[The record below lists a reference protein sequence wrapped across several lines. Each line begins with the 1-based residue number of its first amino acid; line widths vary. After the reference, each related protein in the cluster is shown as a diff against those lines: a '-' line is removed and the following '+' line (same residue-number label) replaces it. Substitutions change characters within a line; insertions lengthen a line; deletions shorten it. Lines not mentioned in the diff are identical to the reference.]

1 MTSELTIDQSDLTAT
16 TIPLEVHIIL
26 LLIIGNFFFLY
37 VSPIWLLQE
46 KTTGKDRTCDIY
58 RGYREELALG
68 EVWRGYSTKEGY

>member
-1 MTSELTIDQSDLTAT
+1 MCWFDLTVKLSV
-16 TIPLEVHIIL
+16 IS
-26 LLIIGNFFFLY
+26 FFLD

-68 EVWRGYSTKEGY
+68 EVWRGYSTKEGVEGI

>member
-1 MTSELTIDQSDLTAT
+1 MAKNS
-16 TIPLEVHIIL
+16 PLVVDVTLQCFYSVIS
-26 LLIIGNFFFLY
+26 FFLN

-68 EVWRGYSTKEGY
+68 EVWRDIARRKV